1 MYSENLDLLGNF
13 LNRTSQALDLFH
25 VMICQAI
32 RVAAMFFYI
41 SRIWRLGDQ
50 PMIPGRAAC
59 GLFRS
64 PVAGALCMV
73 WFLSDGQTVE
83 GLGNKSA
90 VNAEKRNRK
99 DRHLGIWKVM
109 QGIPNQKP
117 FHLDCSC
124 GHYWQA
130 LSHGFDF

>member
-13 LNRTSQALDLFH
+13 PEPHFPG
-25 VMICQAI
+25 
-32 RVAAMFFYI
+32 FGFI
-41 SRIWRLGDQ
+41 SRDDLPSNSGRGDVFLHFSDLASWRS
-50 PMIPGRAAC
+50 MIPGRAAC